1 MGFPV
6 KIGEIVE
13 AIDLQIDE
21 TVAYLNRRTGEVEF

>member
-13 AIDLQIDE
+13 AIDLQTDE
-21 TVAYLNRRTGEVEF
+21 TVAHLNRRTGEAEF